1 MKERWKTI
9 RIAIWMI
16 VYIILGVW
24 QYVQLMKYF
33 DLPQIL
39 MIAPLLGAAA
49 MLTLKKRSFFVLAGT
64 VVLSCMY
71 QILAGDAN
79 AVARLQTNAVS
90 VTVILFQCLSVLIL
104 LELVGMG
111 GGALLRFL
119 LDKEK
124 KLLMRIVTCTLGVL
138 LIVGPY
144 LVMFHNPLYPIMAR
158 KELKT
163 YAEEHFTDYPIA
175 GKMVYFSM
183 QNSDYVCRVLMADG
197 QIRVICFDEEGN
209 IIEQ

>member
-144 LVMFHNPLYPIMAR
+144 LVMFHNPLYPIMVR

>member
-144 LVMFHNPLYPIMAR
+144 LVMFRNPLYPIMAR